1 MRTLILALLLPGL
14 LIAQERHRGSSKP
27 APPIAE
33 GPLATQLFKLRM
45 NRLEQT
51 LGLSEDRARTIAERW
66 RRLDHDFVNGI
77 NRTNSL
83 KEQMEQILKSSCDE
97 SEKNRKIKPL
107 IAQHGATW
115 AQIGESRRKFE
126 EESRAALSPAQQARF
141 ILLMDQ
147 LHQELERLLKE
158 QRR

>member
-1 MRTLILALLLPGL
+1 MRTLILALALPSLLF
-14 LIAQERHRGSSKP
+14 AQERHRGNSRP

-33 GPLATQLFKLRM
+33 GPLANQLFKLRM
-45 NRLEQT
+45 SRIQQT
-51 LGLSEDRARTIAERW
+51 LGLSEDRARVIAERW
-66 RRLDHDFVNGI
+66 KQLDRDFVDGI
-77 NRTNSL
+77 NRTNDL

-97 SEKNRKIKPL
+97 GEKNRKIKPL
-107 IAQHGATW
+107 IAQYVSTW
-115 AQIGESRRKFE
+115 TQIGESRKKFE
-126 EESRAALSPAQQARF
+126 EDSKAGLSPAQQARF